1 MGQGLFQ
8 LCAELGKLPHE
19 LRECSDDEFEYLKAA
34 HNYKIEREN
43 KAMKDAGR

>member
-8 LCAELGKLPHE
+8 LCTELGKFPHE
-19 LRECSDDEFEYLKAA
+19 FKDCSDAEFEYLKSAW
-34 HNYKIEREN
+34 NEKTKREN